1 MSFVVV
7 FDLAITVFLGL
18 TLGSFATALSYR
30 LPRDLSIVTI
40 KRSQCPFCHRNL
52 GIVDLVPLFSWVFL
66 RGKCRHC
73 RTYIG
78 WQYPLIELVTLGVC
92 LLFYAIYGLR
102 LETLLI
108 FALAPVVVS
117 IIDIDLRYK
126 IIPDSLNLSILLTGV
141 AVLCVN
147 ASLNGSFLTF
157 FIEKGG
163 EAFGGSLLYGLGAFL
178 LRQVVMIA
186 MKREPMGLGDVK
198 FFAVAGFWMGIS
210 ADAAALFMIV
220 SGASGIILSPIWKK
234 YTGEAEFPFGP
245 SLIIAFIAVL
255 WFFPSNFISQ

>member
-1 MSFVVV
+1 MSFVAV
-7 FDLAITVFLGL
+7 FDLSVIVFLGL
-18 TLGSFATALSYR
+18 VLGSFATALSYR

-40 KRSQCPFCHRNL
+40 KRSQCPSCHRIL
-52 GIVDLVPLFSWVFL
+52 GMADLVPLFSWIFL

-73 RTYIG
+73 RALIG
-78 WQYPLIELVTLGVC
+78 WQYPLIELATLAVC
-92 LLFYAIYGLR
+92 LLFYFVYGIR
-102 LETLLI
+102 METILI
-108 FALAPVVVS
+108 FALAPVIVS

-126 IIPDSLNLSILLTGV
+126 IIPDSLNLSIFLTGV

-147 ASLNGSFLTF
+147 ATLNDAFLTF
-157 FIEKGG
+157 FMEKGVG
-163 EAFGGSLLYGLGAFL
+163 AFGGVVFYGLGSFL

-198 FFAVAGFWMGIS
+198 FFAAAGFWIGIS

-220 SGASGIILSPIWKK
+220 SGVSGIILSTIWKK
-234 YTGEAEFPFGP
+234 HTSETEFPFGP

-255 WFFPSNFISQ
+255 WFFPPAFIIR